1 MDHVSFG
8 FAAAHPAAKPNA
20 PTEHFCG
27 KAPGFNLIPT
37 NEANSRS
44 SRSSLQTMP
53 TENKRIAVIPGD
65 GIGREVI
72 GEALRVLE
80 RVKITHAV
88 ALEMVHFD
96 WGADKFLKEGISL
109 PAGALEML
117 SNEFDAILAGAFGDP
132 RVPSNQHAEDILL
145 GMRRGLD
152 LYINLR
158 PVRLLDSRLTPLRD
172 RRVEDIDFVVFR
184 ENTEGAYCGA
194 GGFLKKGT
202 ADEIATQEELN
213 TRRGVERIIV
223 AAFEYARA
231 NGRKR
236 VTMADKSN
244 VQRFGGDLWQR
255 VFKEVAADYSE
266 IEANHQ
272 YVDAMA
278 MFMVLDP
285 AQYDVIVSN
294 NLFGDI
300 LTDLGAA
307 IQGGLGLA
315 ASGNLHPGR
324 VSLFEP
330 VHGSAPALAGK
341 GIANPVGAIL
351 TSAMMLEYLG
361 HKEASAAIEK
371 AVGEAISQNE
381 TTRDLGGTLST
392 EQAGNA
398 IRDRI
403 TKG

>member
-1 MDHVSFG
+1 M
-8 FAAAHPAAKPNA
+8 
-20 PTEHFCG
+20 
-27 KAPGFNLIPT
+27 
-37 NEANSRS
+37 
-44 SRSSLQTMP
+44 
-53 TENKRIAVIPGD
+53 KRIAVIPGD
-65 GIGREVI
+65 GIGPEVVREAV
-72 GEALRVLE
+72 RVL
-80 RVKITHAV
+80 KQLQDTHAV
-88 ALEMVHFD
+88 QLELRDFD
-96 WGADKFLKEGISL
+96 WGAEKFLNEGITV
-109 PAGALEML
+109 PPGGMEML
-117 SNEFDAILAGAFGDP
+117 SREFDAILAGAFGDP
-132 RVPSNQHAEDILL
+132 RVPSNKHAEDILL

-158 PVRLLDSRLTPLRD
+158 PVKLMNARLTPLAGRK
-172 RRVEDIDFVVFR
+172 VEDIDFVVFR

-194 GGFLKKGT
+194 GGFLKPGT
-202 ADEIATQEELN
+202 VEEIAIQEGIN

-231 NGRKR
+231 DGRRR

-244 VQRFGGDLWQR
+244 VQRLGGDLGQQ
-255 VFKEVAADYSE
+255 VFKEFAAGYPG

-300 LTDLGAA
+300 LTDIGAA

-315 ASGNLHPGR
+315 ASGNIHPGK

-330 VHGSAPALAGK
+330 VHGSAPPLAGK
-341 GIANPVGAIL
+341 GVANPVGAIL

-361 HKEASAAIEK
+361 FQTASKQIEAAVRAAI
-371 AVGEAISQNE
+371 AANE
-381 TTRDLGGTLST
+381 TTRDLGGQLST
-392 EQAGNA
+392 EQAGTA
-398 IRDRI
+398 IIKRLM
-403 TKG
+403 T

>member
-1 MDHVSFG
+1 M
-8 FAAAHPAAKPNA
+8 
-20 PTEHFCG
+20 T
-27 KAPGFNLIPT
+27 
-37 NEANSRS
+37 SRKN
-44 SRSSLQTMP
+44 T
-53 TENKRIAVIPGD
+53 IAVIPGD
-65 GIGREVI
+65 GIGPEVVREAVQ
-72 GEALRVLE
+72 VLE
-80 RVKITHAV
+80 RTRETHGV
-88 ALEMVHFD
+88 ELEFTEFD
-96 WGADKFLKEGISL
+96 WGAEKFLSEGISL
-109 PAGALEML
+109 PAGGLEL
-117 SNEFDAILAGAFGDP
+117 LTNNFDAILAGAFGDP

-158 PVRLLDSRLTPLRD
+158 PVRLLDARLTPLRNRKAD
-172 RRVEDIDFVVFR
+172 EIDFVVFR

-231 NGRKR
+231 QGRKR

-255 VFKEVAADYSE
+255 VFRTVAAEYPE

-315 ASGNLHPGR
+315 ASGNIHPGR

-330 VHGSAPALAGK
+330 VHGSAPPLAGK
-341 GIANPVGAIL
+341 GVANPVGAIL

-361 HKEASAAIEK
+361 HQTASQAVEK
-371 AVGEAISQNE
+371 AVAGAILSDE

-392 EQAGNA
+392 EQAGAA
-398 IRDRI
+398 IRKRL
-403 TKG
+403 TAS

>member
-1 MDHVSFG
+1 M
-8 FAAAHPAAKPNA
+8 
-20 PTEHFCG
+20 
-27 KAPGFNLIPT
+27 
-37 NEANSRS
+37 S
-44 SRSSLQTMP
+44 SQ
-53 TENKRIAVIPGD
+53 NKRVAVIPGD
-65 GIGREVI
+65 GIGPEVI
-72 GEALRVLE
+72 AQAVRVLE
-80 RVKITHAV
+80 RVRGTHGV
-88 ALEMVHFD
+88 QLELVQFD
-96 WGADKFLKEGISL
+96 WGADKFLREGVSL

-158 PVRLLDSRLTPLRD
+158 PVRLLHQRLTPLRN
-172 RRVEDIDFVVFR
+172 VQVADIDFVVFR

-213 TRRGVERIIV
+213 TRRGVERIIL
-223 AAFEYARA
+223 AAFEYART

-278 MFMVLDP
+278 MFMVLNP
-285 AQYDVIVSN
+285 SQYDVIVSN

-315 ASGNLHPGR
+315 ASGNIHPGR

-341 GIANPVGAIL
+341 GTANPIGAIL

-361 HKEASAAIEK
+361 NKPASEAIEK
-371 AVGEAISQNE
+371 AVRESISSKQI
-381 TTRDLGGTLST
+381 TQDLG
-392 EQAGNA
+392 
-398 IRDRI
+398 
-403 TKG
+403 

>member
-1 MDHVSFG
+1 M
-8 FAAAHPAAKPNA
+8 
-20 PTEHFCG
+20 
-27 KAPGFNLIPT
+27 
-37 NEANSRS
+37 
-44 SRSSLQTMP
+44 
-53 TENKRIAVIPGD
+53 KRVAVIPGD
-65 GIGREVI
+65 GIGPEVI
-72 GEALRVLE
+72 AEAVRVLE
-80 RVKITHAV
+80 ASRATHAV
-88 ALEMVHFD
+88 ELELVHFD
-96 WGADKFLKEGISL
+96 WGAEKFLKEGVGL

-117 SNEFDAILAGAFGDP
+117 AEEFQAILAGAFGDP
-132 RVPSNQHAEDILL
+132 RVASNQHAEEILL

-158 PVRLLDSRLTPLRD
+158 PVRLLDSRLTPLNNRT
-172 RRVEDIDFVVFR
+172 VEDIDFVVFR

-202 ADEIATQEELN
+202 SEEIATQEELN

-231 NGRKR
+231 QGRKR

-255 VFKEVAADYSE
+255 VFKEVAAGYSE
-266 IEANHQ
+266 IQANHQ

-285 AQYDVIVSN
+285 GQYDVIVSN

-315 ASGNLHPGR
+315 ASGNIHPGK
-324 VSLFEP
+324 VSLF
-330 VHGSAPALAGK
+330 
-341 GIANPVGAIL
+341 
-351 TSAMMLEYLG
+351 
-361 HKEASAAIEK
+361 
-371 AVGEAISQNE
+371 
-381 TTRDLGGTLST
+381 
-392 EQAGNA
+392 
-398 IRDRI
+398 
-403 TKG
+403 

>member
-1 MDHVSFG
+1 M
-8 FAAAHPAAKPNA
+8 
-20 PTEHFCG
+20 
-27 KAPGFNLIPT
+27 
-37 NEANSRS
+37 
-44 SRSSLQTMP
+44 
-53 TENKRIAVIPGD
+53 KRIAVVSGD
-65 GIGREVI
+65 GIGPEVI
-72 GEALRVLE
+72 AEAVAVLEALRT
-80 RVKITHAV
+80 THGV
-88 ALEMVHFD
+88 NLEMVQFD
-96 WGADKFLKEGISL
+96 WGADKFLKDGVGL
-109 PAGALEML
+109 PTGALEML
-117 SNEFDAILAGAFGDP
+117 KSEFHAILAGAFGDP
-132 RVPSNQHAEDILL
+132 RVPSNQHAEEILL

-158 PVRLLDSRLTPLRD
+158 PVKLLNERLTPLRNCTAD
-172 RRVEDIDFVVFR
+172 DIDFVVFR

-202 ADEIATQEELN
+202 EHEIATQEELN

-231 NGRKR
+231 QERKR

-255 VFKEVAADYSE
+255 VFKEVAARYPD

-278 MFMVLDP
+278 MFMVMAP
-285 AQYDVIVSN
+285 VQYDVIVSN

-315 ASGNLHPGR
+315 ASGNIHPGQ

-341 GIANPVGAIL
+341 DLANPVGATL
-351 TSAMMLEYLG
+351 TAAMMLEYLG
-361 HKEASAAIEK
+361 HPAASKAIEA
-371 AVGEAISQNE
+371 AVRDAIANNE

-392 EQAGNA
+392 KQAGEA
-398 IRDRI
+398 IRRRL
-403 TKG
+403 G

>member
-1 MDHVSFG
+1 MKTRKALT
-8 FAAAHPAAKPNA
+8 AA
-20 PTEHFCG
+20 
-27 KAPGFNLIPT
+27 
-37 NEANSRS
+37 
-44 SRSSLQTMP
+44 
-53 TENKRIAVIPGD
+53 
-65 GIGREVI
+65 
-72 GEALRVLE
+72 RV
-80 RVKITHAV
+80 V
-88 ALEMVHFD
+88 
-96 WGADKFLKEGISL
+96 
-109 PAGALEML
+109 
-117 SNEFDAILAGAFGDP
+117 
-132 RVPSNQHAEDILL
+132 
-145 GMRRGLD
+145 
-152 LYINLR
+152 
-158 PVRLLDSRLTPLRD
+158 
-172 RRVEDIDFVVFR
+172 
-184 ENTEGAYCGA
+184 
-194 GGFLKKGT
+194 FLKKGT

-315 ASGNLHPGR
+315 ASGNIHPGR

-330 VHGSAPALAGK
+330 VHGSAPAACRTGKSESGRRYSDLSDDARISRPQRSKRGDRESRQRSDLA
-341 GIANPVGAIL
+341 
-351 TSAMMLEYLG
+351 
-361 HKEASAAIEK
+361 
-371 AVGEAISQNE
+371 
-381 TTRDLGGTLST
+381 
-392 EQAGNA
+392 
-398 IRDRI
+398 
-403 TKG
+403 

>member
-1 MDHVSFG
+1 M
-8 FAAAHPAAKPNA
+8 
-20 PTEHFCG
+20 
-27 KAPGFNLIPT
+27 
-37 NEANSRS
+37 
-44 SRSSLQTMP
+44 
-53 TENKRIAVIPGD
+53 KRIAVVPGD
-65 GIGREVI
+65 GIGPEVI
-72 GEALRVLE
+72 REAVRVLKHLGE
-80 RVKITHAV
+80 TRDLQLKFVD
-88 ALEMVHFD
+88 FD
-96 WGADKFLKEGISL
+96 WGADKFLKEGVTL
-109 PAGALEML
+109 PDRAFDML
-117 SNEFDAILAGAFGDP
+117 STDFDAILAGAFGDP
-132 RVPSNQHAEDILL
+132 RVPSNKHAEDILL

-158 PVRLLDSRLTPLRD
+158 PVRLLDQRLTPLAKRTTS
-172 RRVEDIDFVVFR
+172 DINFVVFR

-194 GGFLKKGT
+194 GGFLKRGT
-202 ADEIATQEELN
+202 ADEIALQDEVN

-231 NGRKR
+231 KGRKR

-255 VFKEVAADYSE
+255 VFKEVATTYPD
-266 IEANHQ
+266 IQANHQ

-285 AQYDVIVSN
+285 SQYEVIVSN

-315 ASGNLHPGR
+315 ASGNIHPGR

-330 VHGSAPALAGK
+330 VHGSAPPLAGK
-341 GIANPVGAIL
+341 GIANPIGAIL

-361 HKEASAAIEK
+361 FQTLSDEIEEAVRGAVSA
-371 AVGEAISQNE
+371 NE
-381 TTRDLGGTLST
+381 TTRDLGGELST
-392 EQAGNA
+392 EQAGSA
-398 IRDRI
+398 II
-403 TKG
+403 AHLGK

>member
-1 MDHVSFG
+1 VS
-8 FAAAHPAAKPNA
+8 AKN
-20 PTEHFCG
+20 
-27 KAPGFNLIPT
+27 
-37 NEANSRS
+37 
-44 SRSSLQTMP
+44 
-53 TENKRIAVIPGD
+53 RIAVIPGD
-65 GIGREVI
+65 GIGPEVI
-72 GEALRVLE
+72 REAVRVLE
-80 RVKITHAV
+80 RVRDLRGVELQLTM
-88 ALEMVHFD
+88 LD
-96 WGADKFLKEGISL
+96 WGAEKFLKEGISL
-109 PAGALEML
+109 PLGALEML
-117 SNEFDAILAGAFGDP
+117 ASDFEAILAGAFGDP

-158 PVRLLDSRLTPLRD
+158 PVRLLNARLTPLRD
-172 RRVEDIDFVVFR
+172 RTVEEIDFVVFR

-202 ADEIATQEELN
+202 AEEIATQDELN

-231 NGRKR
+231 NQRKR

-285 AQYDVIVSN
+285 SQYDVIVSN

-315 ASGNLHPGR
+315 ASGNIHPGR

-330 VHGSAPALAGK
+330 VHGSAPPLAGK
-341 GIANPVGAIL
+341 GVANPIGAIL

-361 HKEASAAIEK
+361 NKKASQSIEQ
-371 AVGEAISQNE
+371 AVREAIVNNE
-381 TTRDLGGTLST
+381 TTRDLGGNLST
-392 EQAGNA
+392 EQAGEAICQRINNA
-398 IRDRI
+398 
-403 TKG
+403 

>member
-1 MDHVSFG
+1 M
-8 FAAAHPAAKPNA
+8 
-20 PTEHFCG
+20 
-27 KAPGFNLIPT
+27 
-37 NEANSRS
+37 
-44 SRSSLQTMP
+44 
-53 TENKRIAVIPGD
+53 KRIAVIPGD
-65 GIGREVI
+65 GIGPEVVREAI
-72 GEALRVLE
+72 RVLKHFHDRKFVE
-80 RVKITHAV
+80 
-88 ALEMVHFD
+88 LEFVDFD
-96 WGADKFLKEGISL
+96 WGAEKFLRDGVTL
-109 PAGALEML
+109 PPGALDML
-117 SNEFDAILAGAFGDP
+117 TDEFDAILAGAFGDP
-132 RVPSNQHAEDILL
+132 RVPSNKHAEDILL

-158 PVRLLDSRLTPLRD
+158 PVRLLNERLTPLVNRKP
-172 RRVEDIDFVVFR
+172 EQIDFVVFR

-194 GGFLKKGT
+194 GGFLKYGT
-202 ADEIATQEELN
+202 ADEVALQDEVN

-231 NGRKR
+231 NNRKR

-255 VFKEVAADYSE
+255 VFREVAESYSE
-266 IEANHQ
+266 ITANHQ

-285 AQYDVIVSN
+285 SQYEVIVSN

-315 ASGNLHPGR
+315 ASGNIHPGR

-330 VHGSAPALAGK
+330 VHGSAPPLAGK
-341 GIANPVGAIL
+341 GVANPVGAIL

-361 HKEASAAIEK
+361 FQTLSKEIEGAVRAAIS
-371 AVGEAISQNE
+371 ANE
-381 TTRDLGGTLST
+381 TTRDLGGQLST
-392 EQAGNA
+392 EQAGAA
-398 IRDRI
+398 IVERLGSA
-403 TKG
+403 KK